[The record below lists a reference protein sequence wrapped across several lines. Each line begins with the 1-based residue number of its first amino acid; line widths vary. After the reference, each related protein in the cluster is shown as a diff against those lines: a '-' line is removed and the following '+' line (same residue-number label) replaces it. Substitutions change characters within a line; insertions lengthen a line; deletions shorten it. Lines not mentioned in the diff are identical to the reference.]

1 MYLLLNLEISREERQ
16 HLEIPASDPFSCYRM
31 AVKLSESLAAA
42 ADFQGKVCNMQEEEH
57 RTRQKVKKH

>member
-1 MYLLLNLEISREERQ
+1 M
-16 HLEIPASDPFSCYRM
+16 EIPASDPFTCYRM

-57 RTRQKVKKH
+57 RPKQKVKKH